1 LDLDVPAVRL
11 LPQARRRAWEG
22 ELVRFQIDELNAVYD
37 GLTQAPTPAERQVR
51 LSRAR
56 LRIERILL
64 GAGWIP
70 HVVARAARAV
80 IEGGLDE
87 PEDAFGVALV
97 LAAVGPKDRTEHAW
111 IDRWIESIEIVSTD
125 VRMFTIAL
133 SVTKVRARWRW
144 EEPSD
149 RAQQA
154 SG

>member
-1 LDLDVPAVRL
+1 LDPDVPAVRL
-11 LPQARRRAWEG
+11 LSHARRRAWEG

-111 IDRWIESIEIVSTD
+111 IDRWLESLPGEVVQTLNDLGLGPSPSVYSSRVTD
-125 VRMFTIAL
+125 GNRPT
-133 SVTKVRARWRW
+133 
-144 EEPSD
+144 
-149 RAQQA
+149 
-154 SG
+154 